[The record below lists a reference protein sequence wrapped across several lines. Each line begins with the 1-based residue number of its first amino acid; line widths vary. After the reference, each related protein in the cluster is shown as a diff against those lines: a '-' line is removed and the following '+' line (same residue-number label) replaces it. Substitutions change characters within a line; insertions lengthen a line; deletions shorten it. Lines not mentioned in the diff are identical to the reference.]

1 MPFVIVR
8 ERLTTALTSVASTR
22 RRLNIKFSR
31 RVLDDFR
38 TSGLYEMIDKV
49 ANTDES
55 IIRKRDFNSAAAIS
69 DDESSPP
76 PATSEKKK
84 IKLKQDPSDTDTSEL
99 LRVVLLDTNT
109 RSERKVK
116 LEEEAL
122 ALAKKKDEREE
133 IELERRHKR
142 DEAELKERMMRT
154 QNDLMKQLMS
164 MVEHPNEAVR
174 KLAQKQLEK
183 LLEEMN

>member
-1 MPFVIVR
+1 MPFVILR
-8 ERLTTALTSVASTR
+8 ERLTTAPTFVANAR

-31 RVLDDFR
+31 RVLNDFR

-49 ANTDES
+49 AHTDES
-55 IIRKRDFNSAAAIS
+55 ITRKRDFNSVAAIS
-69 DDESSPP
+69 DDESSPL

-84 IKLKQDPSDTDTSEL
+84 KLKQDPSDTGTAEL
-99 LRVVLLDTNT
+99 LRTVLLDTNT

-122 ALAKKKDEREE
+122 ALAKKKDQREE
-133 IELERRHKR
+133 TELEWRRKR
-142 DEAELKERMMRT
+142 DDAELKDRTMRT
-154 QNDLMKQLMS
+154 QNDLMKQATT
-164 MVEHPNEAVR
+164 MVEHPNELVR

-183 LLEEMN
+183 LLEDMG